1 MKEQATRSVF
11 RFIRYIVNDS
21 VIKIKE
27 GDVANDFKMSLNL
40 YAEVYDGT
48 NVSKLELAID
58 VSDANQVIIAHVVM
72 TGYFESINCDE
83 AQRNAFL
90 CHNAPAILFP
100 YMRAYI
106 SCVTAQSGMSP
117 VIIPTVNLRKEG
129 ENLLTQIS
137 KTSEV

>member
-40 YAEVYDGT
+40 NAEVYDGT

-58 VSDANQVIIAHVVM
+58 VSDANQVIISHVVM